1 MVEEH
6 GQDDD
11 MELTQQLRARV
22 VQMESDTVTD
32 TLALRAG
39 NERRALHRR
48 LHRRLYRARTL
59 SWPGSKSPQDK
70 RQAKCVRGKQH
81 HCF

>member
-22 VQMESDTVTD
+22 VQMESNTVTD

-48 LHRRLYRARTL
+48 LHRRLYR
-59 SWPGSKSPQDK
+59 GSNAFLAGFQIAS
-70 RQAKCVRGKQH
+70 RQKAS
-81 HCF
+81 

>member
-48 LHRRLYRARTL
+48 LHRRLYR
-59 SWPGSKSPQDK
+59 GSNAFLAGFQIAS
-70 RQAKCVRGKQH
+70 RQKAS
-81 HCF
+81 

>member
-48 LHRRLYRARTL
+48 LHRRLYRGSNAFLARFQIA
-59 SWPGSKSPQDK
+59 S
-70 RQAKCVRGKQH
+70 RQKAS
-81 HCF
+81 

>member
-32 TLALRAG
+32 MLS
-39 NERRALHRR
+39 ERGMRGEP
-48 LHRRLYRARTL
+48 YTEGYTEGFTGARTL

>member
-48 LHRRLYRARTL
+48 LHRRLYR
-59 SWPGSKSPQDK
+59 GSNAFLAGFQITS
-70 RQAKCVRGKQH
+70 RQKAS
-81 HCF
+81 

>member
-48 LHRRLYRARTL
+48 LYR
-59 SWPGSKSPQDK
+59 GSNAFLAGFQIAS
-70 RQAKCVRGKQH
+70 RQKAS
-81 HCF
+81 